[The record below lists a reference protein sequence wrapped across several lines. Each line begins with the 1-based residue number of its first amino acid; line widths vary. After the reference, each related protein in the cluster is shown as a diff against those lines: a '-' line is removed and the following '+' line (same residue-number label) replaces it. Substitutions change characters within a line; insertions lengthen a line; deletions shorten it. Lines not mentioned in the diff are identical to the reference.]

1 MPRYL
6 TQHTMACLTRQGAEA
21 LARRLDEA
29 QGVRAARVV
38 VSMVEGKMLVEF
50 EAESK
55 EALAAW
61 LDREGFHFDS
71 LLRLEYEWRS
81 GRLEPL

>member
-29 QGVRAARVV
+29 REVRAVRVI
-38 VSMVEGKMLVEF
+38 VSMVEGRLLVEF

-55 EALAAW
+55 EALADW
-61 LDREGFHFDS
+61 LNREGFHFDS
-71 LLRLEYEWRS
+71 LLRLEYEWRA